1 MWYEIRSKFWIRTTR
16 RYTVSPISDKKIS
29 TKAIFLS
36 LIRVHEKIRSF
47 YWILS
52 SKWGQIQR
60 SWAFSWFFVWTSC
73 EAFFV
78 PGTIFSINRKTHITY
93 NMKNECYPIESSCDT
108 KMAYSGWAS
117 HSTKSSH
124 ASPYETTIKTSN
136 WLLNTE
142 TRVSILTIWP
152 LI

>member
-60 SWAFSWFFVWTSC
+60 SWAFSWFWWYKTLGRSSLASSFFVWTSC
-73 EAFFV
+73 HTFFV

-124 ASPYETTIKTSN
+124 AAP
-136 WLLNTE
+136 
-142 TRVSILTIWP
+142 
-152 LI
+152 